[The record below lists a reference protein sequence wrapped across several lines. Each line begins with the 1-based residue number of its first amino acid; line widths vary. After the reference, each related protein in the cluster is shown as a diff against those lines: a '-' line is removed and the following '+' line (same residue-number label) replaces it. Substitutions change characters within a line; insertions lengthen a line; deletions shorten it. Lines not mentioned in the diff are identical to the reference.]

1 MSLKLQALQLLREMA
16 EKQRAEIMQN
26 RSMRE
31 LPLNEIKEVMRLDEL
46 LNTYRADI
54 AKMTEDDGFVTM
66 YPDLKDYE

>member
-1 MSLKLQALQLLREMA
+1 MSLKLQAIQLLKEMA

-31 LPLNEIKEVMRLDEL
+31 LPLKEIKEVMRLDEL

-54 AKMTEDDGFVTM
+54 AKMTEEDGFVTM
-66 YPDLKDYE
+66 YPDLKDFK